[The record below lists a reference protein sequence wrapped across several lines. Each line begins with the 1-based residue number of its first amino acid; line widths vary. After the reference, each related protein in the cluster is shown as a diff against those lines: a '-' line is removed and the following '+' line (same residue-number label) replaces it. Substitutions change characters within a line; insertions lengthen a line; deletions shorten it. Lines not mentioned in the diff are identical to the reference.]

1 MPLHEQ
7 PSENI
12 RTHPT
17 RRSRLQRG
25 GGYKTQAPP
34 ELAPLDMA
42 IHSLPISV
50 APFLHVRLGV
60 SIWIRF
66 QVN

>member
-25 GGYKTQAPP
+25 GGYKIQIPP

-42 IHSLPISV
+42 THSLPISV

-60 SIWIRF
+60 SMWIRC
-66 QVN
+66 QVK